1 MATEVRRGTFAKLF
15 VQLDEE
21 TKIRAKAA
29 LTELALVVEKQAKI
43 NASSGAHKYG
53 TKTPARPGTGPAVI
67 SGTLRRAITHTPVTF
82 TGGEFSCFVGMG
94 VGFYPKYGGLTS
106 RTPANKYAMYLEK
119 TGLRNGARYPFLIPA
134 FKFAMG
140 VPARLIYQE
149 AFGKG
154 WRIIA

>member
-1 MATEVRRGTFAKLF
+1 VATEVRRGTFAKLF

-29 LTELALVVEKQAKI
+29 LAELALVVEKQAKI

-53 TKTPARPGTGPAVI
+53 TKTPAKPGTGPAVI
-67 SGTLRRAITHTPVTF
+67 SGTLRRAITHTPVKF
-82 TGGEFSCFVGMG
+82 VGGEFSCYVGMG
-94 VGFYPKYGGLTS
+94 TGFYPSYGGMKS
-106 RTPANKYAMYLEK
+106 KTPANKYAMYLEK
-119 TGLRNGARYPFLIPA
+119 TGLRNGVRYPFLIPA

-149 AFGKG
+149 AFGSR
-154 WRIIA
+154 WRVIM